1 MTLFNTKIEVEFD
14 KEDVL
19 LITLCFYY
27 FITKIKEINFT
38 HSLQKIFTQNRL
50 VSSNLHIIH

>member
-27 FITKIKEINFT
+27 FITKRK
-38 HSLQKIFTQNRL
+38 K
-50 VSSNLHIIH
+50 